1 MFYSSAVIILPTET
15 NFIDLPFRQT
25 QYICPITT
33 VWILAVSLKERQY
46 SRLLPMQISIW
57 RLLNIQFFSGIGRYK
72 DV

>member
-25 QYICPITT
+25 QYLCPITA